1 MDETTLTL
9 EEKNKIINLINFYAS
24 PMASCSGVEEE
35 FINGYNYAI
44 SKLKE
49 KISKI

>member
-1 MDETTLTL
+1 VDKTTLTS
-9 EEKNKIINLINFYAS
+9 EEKNKIIFLINFYAT
-24 PMASCSGVEEE
+24 PMSSCSGVEQE

-49 KISKI
+49 KINKI